1 MGQCAFAQDW
11 QNCHLAADFVP
22 LIFLEGSFMSHFRLA
37 RLCLLLA
44 AVGLNTA
51 PVLMTSAHAQKADAP
66 AAAKPNTVRPELAK
80 LLDPAQIQPLLT
92 AKNTAELQNRIGQAE
107 ALPNKTPYETYV
119 VTRMKMVAASV
130 AGNDAVFMS
139 SAEEVMKSGFEPK
152 ETQAKLVLAMADSAY
167 KAKNYAATV
176 EQLKR
181 YESMGGD
188 MVTARPLLLRA
199 QYLNKDYAGAKAEL
213 LKGIADTEKAG
224 KVPSEEDLKLLRSAA
239 SETKDS
245 ATLELAAQKMIAY
258 YPSDEMWNEVI
269 RLGVIRKPGFDQNNY
284 LPVLRLQHAVTKT
297 MREEDYIDLADT
309 ALRDGFPTEA
319 KNVLDA
325 GYAAGVLGKGGN
337 AKAHNA
343 LRDRANKGAADD
355 AKNIANGEASAMK
368 SKSGAGLVNLGWAYV
383 TMGQH
388 DKGIGFIQQG
398 IAKGGLKQP
407 DEAKIRLG
415 AAQAKAGRKDEAIKT
430 FESVKAGGG
439 LSDVARVWAMSLR
452 QPAAGAPAAAAPV
465 AAAPAAAASGK

>member
-1 MGQCAFAQDW
+1 MLRIRTA
-11 QNCHLAADFVP
+11 HIEP

-51 PVLMTSAHAQKADAP
+51 PALMTSAHAQKAAAP
-66 AAAKPNTVRPELAK
+66 AAAAPANTVRPELAK
-80 LLDPAQIQPLLT
+80 LFDPAQLQPLIT
-92 AKNTAELQNRIGQAE
+92 AKNFGELQNRIAQAD
-107 ALPNKTPYETYV
+107 ALPNKTPYESYV
-119 VTRMKMVAASV
+119 VTRMKMVQAS
-130 AGNDAVFMS
+130 ASGNDAVFLTT
-139 SAEEVMKSGFEPK
+139 AEQVLQSGFEPK
-152 ETQAKLVLAMADSAY
+152 ETQSRLALGMGDVHY
-167 KAKNYAATV
+167 KAKNYAAAI

-181 YESMGGD
+181 YESLGGD
-188 MVTARPLLLRA
+188 MATARPLLLRA
-199 QYLNKDYAGAKAEL
+199 QYLNKDYAGAKTQL
-213 LKGIADTEKAG
+213 LQVIGDTEKAG
-224 KVPSEEDLKLLRSAA
+224 KTPTQEDLKLLLSAA
-239 SETKDS
+239 NETKDTAAYES
-245 ATLELAAQKMIAY
+245 AVQKMVAY

-269 RLGVIRKPGFDQNNY
+269 RVGVIRKPGFSQDNY
-284 LPVLRLQHAVTKT
+284 MPVLRLQFAATKT
-297 MREEDYIDLADT
+297 MREDDYIDLAES

-325 GYAAGVLGKGGN
+325 GYAAGVLGKGAN
-337 AKAHNA
+337 AKAHDA
-343 LRDRANKGAADD
+343 LRSRANKGAADD
-355 AKNIANGEASAMK
+355 AKNIAAGEASAAK
-368 SKSGAGLVNLGWAYV
+368 SKNGAGLVNLGWAYV

-407 DEAKIRLG
+407 DEAKIRLA

-452 QPAAGAPAAAAPV
+452 QSGAAGGSAAVAGAAAAQ
-465 AAAPAAAASGK
+465 

>member
-1 MGQCAFAQDW
+1 MGQCAFAQAW
-11 QNCHLAADFVP
+11 QDCHFAADFVP

-51 PVLMTSAHAQKADAP
+51 PALMTSAHAQKDAAP
-66 AAAKPNTVRPELAK
+66 AAAPANTVRPELFK
-80 LLDPAQIQPLLT
+80 LLDPAQSQQLLA
-92 AKNTAELQNRIGQAE
+92 AKNYAELQNRITQAD
-107 ALPNKTPYETYV
+107 AIPNKTPYETYV
-119 VTRMKMVAASV
+119 LNRMKMVHAS
-130 AGNDAVFMS
+130 ATGNDAGLMTYADDV
-139 SAEEVMKSGFEPK
+139 VKSGFEPK
-152 ETQAKLVLAMADSAY
+152 ESQPKLVLAIANLQY
-167 KAKNYAATV
+167 NAKNYPAAI

-188 MVTARPLLLRA
+188 MTTARPLLSRS
-199 QYLNKDYAGAKAEL
+199 QYLSKDYAGAKATL
-213 LKGIADTEKAG
+213 LQTIGEAEKAG
-224 KVPSEEDLKLLRSAA
+224 KTPTQEDMKLLLSAA
-239 SETKDS
+239 HESKDTATYET
-245 ATLELAAQKMIAY
+245 AVQKMIAY
-258 YPSDEMWNEVI
+258 YPSDEMWNELI
-269 RLGVIRKPGFDQNNY
+269 RVGVIRKPGFDQNNY
-284 LPVLRLQHAVTKT
+284 MPVLRLEFATLKT
-297 MREEDYIDLADT
+297 LREEDYVDLAES

-325 GYAAGVLGKGGN
+325 GYAAGVLGKGAN
-337 AKAHNA
+337 AKTHNT

-355 AKNIANGEASAMK
+355 AKNIAAGEASAAK
-368 SKSGAGLVNLGWAYV
+368 SKNGAGLVNLGWAYV
-383 TMGQH
+383 TMGQA

-452 QPAAGAPAAAAPV
+452 QPAGAG
-465 AAAPAAAASGK
+465 AAAPATAAK

>member
-1 MGQCAFAQDW
+1 
-11 QNCHLAADFVP
+11 
-22 LIFLEGSFMSHFRLA
+22 MSHFRLA

-51 PVLMTSAHAQKADAP
+51 PALMTSAHAQRTEAP
-66 AAAKPNTVRPELAK
+66 EAAKQNTVRPELAK
-80 LLDPAQIQPLLT
+80 LFDPAQVQPLIT
-92 AKNTAELQNRIGQAE
+92 AKNFTEVQNRINQAE
-107 ALPNKTPYETYV
+107 ALPNKTPYEAYV
-119 VTRMKMVAASV
+119 TNRMKMVHASLT
-130 AGNDAVFMS
+130 GNDASFVS
-139 SAEEVMKSGFEPK
+139 LADQVLQSGFEPK
-152 ETQAKLVLAMADSAY
+152 DSQAKLVLALADTQY
-167 KAKNYAATV
+167 KLKNYSGTV

-188 MVTARPLLLRA
+188 MTTARPLLLRA
-199 QYLNKDYAGAKAEL
+199 YYLNKDYANAKTQL
-213 LKGIADTEKAG
+213 LQTIADAEKAG
-224 KVPSEEDLKLLRSAA
+224 KAPTEEELKLLRSAA
-239 SETKDS
+239 NESKDAAAYET
-245 ATLELAAQKMIAY
+245 AVQKMIAY
-258 YPSDEMWNEVI
+258 YPSDDMWNELIRVSVI
-269 RLGVIRKPGFDQNNY
+269 KKPGFSQDNY
-284 LPVLRLQHAVTKT
+284 MPVLRLQHAVTKT
-297 MREEDYIDLADT
+297 MREEDYVDLAES

-337 AKAHNA
+337 AKAHDA
-343 LRDRANKGAADD
+343 LRSRANKGAADD
-355 AKNIANGEASAMK
+355 AKNIAAGEASAAK
-368 SKSGAGLVNLGWAYV
+368 SKNGAGLVNLGWAYV

-407 DEAKIRLG
+407 DEAKIRLA

-452 QPAAGAPAAAAPV
+452 QPTGAAGAAP
-465 AAAPAAAASGK
+465 AAAPAAGQ